1 MIITSNLRVKMAEFS
16 YSIKDVHRETNLS
29 RTTISNLYNG
39 YSDGIK
45 FDTLEKLC
53 ELFSCTPNDL
63 IKVNHLIFNDIT
75 FEKRN
80 TIYGLKEDNTFDQND
95 KMMFYKA
102 LLSIKLNDVFYKIE
116 IPFIGEYS
124 SPNSEVEIGTIRLE
138 EYDNDFIA
146 DELNI
151 KGVLRTPLSNKIE
164 KYVLENFQ
172 ESDVA
177 KKDFDLIN
185 EIQLTYK

>member
-80 TIYGLKEDNTFDQND
+80 TIYGLKEDDTFDQND

-116 IPFIGEYS
+116 VPFIGEYS
-124 SPNSEVEIGTIRLE
+124 YPSSEVEMGAIRLE
-138 EYDNDFIA
+138 EYDNEFIA

-151 KGVLRTPLSNKIE
+151 KGMLRTPLSNKIE
-164 KYVLENFQ
+164 KYVLEKFQ
-172 ESDVA
+172 ESRIA
-177 KKDFDLIN
+177 KKDFDLID
-185 EIQLTYK
+185 EIQLTFK

>member
-63 IKVNHLIFNDIT
+63 IKINHLIFNDLI

-80 TIYGLKEDNTFDQND
+80 TVYGLKDDNTFDEND
-95 KMMFYKA
+95 KTMFYKA

-116 IPFIGEYS
+116 VPFIGEYS
-124 SPNSEVEIGTIRLE
+124 HQSSEVEIGTIRLE
-138 EYDNDFIA
+138 EYNNEFIA
-146 DELNI
+146 DVLNI
-151 KGVLRTPLSNKIE
+151 KGVLRTPLSNKVE

-172 ESDVA
+172 ESNLA
-177 KKDFDLIN
+177 KKDFDLID